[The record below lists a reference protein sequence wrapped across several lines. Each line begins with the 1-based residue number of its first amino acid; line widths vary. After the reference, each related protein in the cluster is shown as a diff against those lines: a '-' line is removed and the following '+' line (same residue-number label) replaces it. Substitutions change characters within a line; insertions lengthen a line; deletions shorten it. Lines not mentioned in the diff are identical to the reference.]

1 MGGATGRVWPIMGGA
16 EMDWFL
22 RPKKGGEAHCYLGDE
37 GVFLGALE
45 QDRGGGSKCW
55 LGVGATLATLEH
67 CTSFYASLSFYG
79 YQCTRKPR
87 ESATTLS
94 PIWGTVKT

>member
-22 RPKKGGEAHCYLGDE
+22 RPKKGGEAHCYLREE

-45 QDRGGGSKCW
+45 QDRGEEVSVGS
-55 LGVGATLATLEH
+55 G
-67 CTSFYASLSFYG
+67 
-79 YQCTRKPR
+79 
-87 ESATTLS
+87 
-94 PIWGTVKT
+94 